1 MKKRIIIKQLEPNAY
16 KAMMGMEEYLNST
29 DLSKNLRELI
39 KIRASQIN
47 GCAYCLD
54 MHTKDAIDNGENQ
67 RRIFVLNA
75 WKESDLFDSKE
86 RVVLKMTEEITLI
99 SNQGLSEET
108 YEQAKK
114 FLTENEI
121 AQIIMQVSVTNAWN
135 RIAVAT
141 HLH

>member
-99 SNQGLSEET
+99 S
-108 YEQAKK
+108 
-114 FLTENEI
+114 
-121 AQIIMQVSVTNAWN
+121 
-135 RIAVAT
+135 
-141 HLH
+141 